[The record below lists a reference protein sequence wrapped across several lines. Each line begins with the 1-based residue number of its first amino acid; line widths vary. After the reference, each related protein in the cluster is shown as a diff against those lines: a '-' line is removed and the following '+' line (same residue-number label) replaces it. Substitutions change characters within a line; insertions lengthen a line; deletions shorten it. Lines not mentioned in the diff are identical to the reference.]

1 MDTWLHLLDGFAVAL
16 LPLNLGY
23 CFLGVLLGT
32 LTGVLPGISALTAVA
47 MLLPFTAGLPPTTA
61 VVMLGG
67 VYYGSEYGG
76 AITAVLLNVPGTPA
90 ASISCQEGHTM
101 ARAGRAGQ
109 ALIVSAMSSFGG
121 GILGLVAILLL
132 SPVLVDLAFGFGPAE
147 YFAAMLF
154 ALVATA
160 VVQHGHPLKGVS
172 MVLLGM
178 SLALVGTD
186 MQTGV
191 PRFTAGWLELRD
203 GIPVAVLAMGLFG
216 VSEVMHSLLQSSPS
230 LLAQR
235 MQWWPNRSEWLRS
248 AGPTLR
254 GGLIGSLLGAL
265 PGTGTTAST
274 VIAYTTEKLL
284 SPRSRDFGQG
294 MVEGLAAPESANNAA
309 AQTAFIPTLMLGI
322 PGSATMALMLGALN
336 MHGMTP
342 SPLLPV
348 EQPQFFW
355 GLVASFVVGNVMLLV
370 LNIPLIGVWIRLLSI
385 PPRALYPLVLA
396 LIIMSVYSSS
406 GNLFGIFMVAVIGF
420 LGFMLRWAEFPLS
433 PLLIGFV
440 LEPMV
445 EENMRRALAISQGE
459 LGILV
464 GSPVS
469 AGLLACTAMLLLFV
483 SWRRWHLRTI

>member
-1 MDTWLHLLDGFAVAL
+1 
-16 LPLNLGY
+16 
-23 CFLGVLLGT
+23 
-32 LTGVLPGISALTAVA
+32 
-47 MLLPFTAGLPPTTA
+47 
-61 VVMLGG
+61 
-67 VYYGSEYGG
+67 
-76 AITAVLLNVPGTPA
+76 
-90 ASISCQEGHTM
+90 
-101 ARAGRAGQ
+101 
-109 ALIVSAMSSFGG
+109 
-121 GILGLVAILLL
+121 
-132 SPVLVDLAFGFGPAE
+132 
-147 YFAAMLF
+147 
-154 ALVATA
+154 
-160 VVQHGHPLKGVS
+160 
-172 MVLLGM
+172 
-178 SLALVGTD
+178 
-186 MQTGV
+186 
-191 PRFTAGWLELRD
+191 
-203 GIPVAVLAMGLFG
+203 
-216 VSEVMHSLLQSSPS
+216 
-230 LLAQR
+230 
-235 MQWWPNRSEWLRS
+235 
-248 AGPTLR
+248 
-254 GGLIGSLLGAL
+254 
-265 PGTGTTAST
+265 
-274 VIAYTTEKLL
+274 
-284 SPRSRDFGQG
+284 

-433 PLLIGFV
+433 PLLISFV